1 MPHAVASL
9 GRWFKY
15 FVATRIEWFNYF
27 LTGTNPHPRNPNP
40 TSCHEVTLSHQKG
53 SITAIGIHTAPAYT
67 SGKAPPP
74 TKLPD
79 TEPGSPPPSTE
90 FPNPKTSSTPSTS
103 STTTQD
109 RTQRPQN
116 AIRIKQEDWDEQ
128 GDDNERE
135 DEEPILIVDSR
146 SNLDE
151 LHPGAENLPQSPQ
164 PDIQLPKSEMPE
176 ATTEEEIE
184 AEQPSATSVPLN
196 DNQPTP

>member
-1 MPHAVASL
+1 MERHSRPDMRELQDNITPWVYVQISDL
-9 GRWFKY
+9 
-15 FVATRIEWFNYF
+15 
-27 LTGTNPHPRNPNP
+27 PR
-40 TSCHEVTLSHQKG
+40 
-53 SITAIGIHTAPAYT
+53 SI
-67 SGKAPPP
+67 
-74 TKLPD
+74 
-79 TEPGSPPPSTE
+79 
-90 FPNPKTSSTPSTS
+90 
-103 STTTQD
+103 D